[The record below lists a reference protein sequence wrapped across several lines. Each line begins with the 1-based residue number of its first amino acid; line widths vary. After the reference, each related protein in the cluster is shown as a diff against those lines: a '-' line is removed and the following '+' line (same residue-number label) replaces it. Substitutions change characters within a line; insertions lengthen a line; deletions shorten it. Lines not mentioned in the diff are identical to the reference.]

1 MRNMCSPLHR
11 YNYWLK
17 NNKIMKLKAIIGAVL
32 AVAAAF
38 RLLCLTGIIPLTFIS
53 SQWEAQ
59 WEPYFAAGVVL
70 FVGAFI
76 CYDALKGM
84 KK

>member
-1 MRNMCSPLHR
+1 
-11 YNYWLK
+11 
-17 NNKIMKLKAIIGAVL
+17 MKLRFIIGAIL
-32 AVAAAF
+32 AFAAAF

>member
-1 MRNMCSPLHR
+1 
-11 YNYWLK
+11 
-17 NNKIMKLKAIIGAVL
+17 MKLRFIIGAVL

-59 WEPYFAAGVVL
+59 WEPYFAAGGVL

>member
-1 MRNMCSPLHR
+1 
-11 YNYWLK
+11 
-17 NNKIMKLKAIIGAVL
+17 MKLRFIIGAIL

>member
-1 MRNMCSPLHR
+1 
-11 YNYWLK
+11 
-17 NNKIMKLKAIIGAVL
+17 MKLKAIIGAVL

-76 CYDALKGM
+76 CYDAVKEM

>member
-1 MRNMCSPLHR
+1 
-11 YNYWLK
+11 
-17 NNKIMKLKAIIGAVL
+17 MKLRFIIGAVL

-53 SQWEAQ
+53 DQWEAQ